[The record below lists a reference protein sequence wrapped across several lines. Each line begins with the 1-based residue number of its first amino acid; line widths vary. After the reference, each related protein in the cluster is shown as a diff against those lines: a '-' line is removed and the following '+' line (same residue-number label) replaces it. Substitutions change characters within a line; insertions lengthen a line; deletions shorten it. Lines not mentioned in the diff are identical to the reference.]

1 MAASLGAPS
10 RSSSWRARAFAGD
23 VHASLLLP
31 HQMLVAHE
39 DAQQYGVTALC
50 LVEVAVATESSD
62 SGTVVLECIVDR
74 SGSRSERDGSSISHS
89 RLERGSAQLSP
100 WVLEFLQIPEAS
112 VVRLTKRRV
121 PEPPV
126 EVAHCTTSLITM
138 SLCMKYPP
146 AVNVS
151 STSASASSD
160 TAHQGAIGD
169 HFALS
174 SSTSSLQWLPESVRA
189 GNVNLANALTRQLR
203 KIASSVTAKNAQQVP
218 LLLQKLDVVPM
229 QLLYETYV
237 FRVEDIGTATSKAGE
252 ETSRLKVRVLGWD
265 AAPRDD
271 EEDEELTTRVAAMR
285 LNKDDE
291 ERLTVQQQGTDSL
304 ETRLW
309 RAGFAGYNAFVH
321 DVLLNIALIVKDGTR
336 SQGGD
341 LMQQIASHGILLSG
355 VHGVGKSLVL
365 RVLEKEITHSHL
377 RTRRID
383 GMSLLMESEN
393 TQLSSTFEFLLQ
405 HVQTAFPE
413 FQPHDLDQRSAAA
426 WVKGV
431 LLIDDIDVL
440 FQTAGG
446 DASDV
451 KETLAP
457 LGSSLLR
464 LLDAISDASRIC
476 IIGTT
481 SNADV
486 NIPTAAKRAG
496 RFGKILEMI
505 VPTEAMRADILARHL
520 SALPVASDDQS
531 HDGISRGM
539 ATRLAALTGG
549 YVAKDLVRIC
559 RNALIQ
565 AHKRNRELPE
575 LLVRWEDL
583 VGAQQLVKPSQL
595 RELNVASPGSGEAAA
610 TDSGIAFAGYAALQ
624 KQLVDF
630 ISWKFSPT
638 AAMNSSEVMS
648 KYFGDSE
655 KAVRQLFAR
664 ARAASPCILFFDEFD
679 AIAHKRSFSSGDGD
693 GGGDGGGDSVYA
705 RILSTFLNEM
715 DGIGAATSSKS
726 TSSSGEILVIAA
738 TNRIDA
744 LDAALIRPGRIDKMI
759 EIGFPTETD
768 KEAIL
773 AHYTRKMPLDADV
786 AISTLAARPTGYE
799 PWNRPFTGADLAAVC
814 KDAAFRALR
823 EDLEASA
830 ISVRHFED
838 AWSNRI

>member
-1 MAASLGAPS
+1 MAASRGAPS

-31 HQMLVAHE
+31 HQALVAHE

-74 SGSRSERDGSSISHS
+74 SGSQSERDGSSISPS
-89 RLERGSAQLSP
+89 RLERGSVQLSP

-112 VVRLTKRRV
+112 VVRLTKRCV

-151 STSASASSD
+151 STSASASSN
-160 TAHQGAIGD
+160 TAHQDAIGD

-189 GNVNLANALTRQLR
+189 GNINLANALARQLR
-203 KIASSVTAKNAQQVP
+203 KIASSVTAMNAQQVP
-218 LLLQKLDVVPM
+218 LLLQKLDVVPV

-265 AAPRDD
+265 AASRDGG
-271 EEDEELTTRVAAMR
+271 EDEELTARVAVMR
-285 LNKDDE
+285 LNEDDE
-291 ERLTVQQQGTDSL
+291 ERLTAQQQGTDSL

-321 DVLLNIALIVKDGTR
+321 DVLLNIALIVKDGIR

-341 LMQQIASHGILLSG
+341 LTQQIASHGILLSG

-405 HVQTAFPE
+405 HVQTTFPE

-440 FQTAGG
+440 FQTASG

-464 LLDAISDASRIC
+464 LLDATSDASRIC

-565 AHKRNRELPE
+565 AHKRNRELRE
-575 LLVRWEDL
+575 LSVRWEDL

-595 RELNVASPGSGEAAA
+595 RELNVASPGSGGEAAA
-610 TDSGIAFAGYAALQ
+610 ADSGIAFAGYAALQ

-679 AIAHKRSFSSGDGD
+679 AIAHKRSFSSGD
-693 GGGDGGGDSVYA
+693 GDGGGDSVYA

-786 AISTLAARPTGYE
+786 AISTLAARPTG
-799 PWNRPFTGADLAAVC
+799 NRPFTGADLAAIC